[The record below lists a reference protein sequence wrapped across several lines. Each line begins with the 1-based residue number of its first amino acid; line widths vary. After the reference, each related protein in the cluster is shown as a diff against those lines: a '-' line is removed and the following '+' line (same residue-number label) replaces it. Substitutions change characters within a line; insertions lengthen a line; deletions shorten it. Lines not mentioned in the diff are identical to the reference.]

1 MVRGVGTDCVM
12 VVEGVV
18 VVPEMGLVLVLT
30 VAVITEVPAVDLS
43 DEATDVG
50 MLLAPVEVESLP
62 VKAT

>member
-1 MVRGVGTDCVM
+1 VVRGVGTDCVM